1 MEDIPAS
8 QPGLASLQM
17 SQTASPLSPGRV
29 LGCRPRGEGSWLMG
43 CLLVHPLCSTSDAQS
58 PEKEEQMGPQPPGAP
73 GTSLSLQAVPGT
85 QASGVASD
93 QGTEAKQRCWAKV
106 SSCLAPVG
114 GQTGFFEK
122 WKHDFRPA
130 GDVPHPSHVKCDL
143 SSPGTE

>member
-1 MEDIPAS
+1 
-8 QPGLASLQM
+8 
-17 SQTASPLSPGRV
+17 
-29 LGCRPRGEGSWLMG
+29 
-43 CLLVHPLCSTSDAQS
+43 
-58 PEKEEQMGPQPPGAP
+58 MGPQPPGAP

-130 GDVPHPSHVKCDL
+130 GDVPHPSHVKCDRSMCTNTIMSCKKKNL
-143 SSPGTE
+143 EAVSHIWEITVKIKGIIDGQ